1 MSRVFNAMKELNV
14 SWIARAARK
23 LDFSRKPLLITA
35 GLAALALP
43 ILLGIVNATQSQAE
57 SQVQSTPAARRVYDV
72 ASIKPNKSPDDRTK
86 LMYSPDG
93 LTGTNVTGQM
103 LLRLAYGIQDN
114 QISGAPTWFNSES
127 YNLEAKM
134 DSSVADEMRKISED
148 QRKVERQQMLQALLA
163 DRFKLTVHRETKDLP
178 VYALVIAKNGP
189 KLQKAKPGD
198 TYADGFKGI
207 DGLPAG
213 PHNMVLR
220 GRGEFKAQAQP
231 ISALARALSHALGR
245 PVLDKTGLTGEY
257 DIALQWTPESQ
268 TPMFK
273 GTESGQQNND
283 SGRSADSSGP
293 SIFTAIQ
300 EQLGL
305 KLESQKGSAE
315 MLVID
320 HVDKPSEN

>member
-1 MSRVFNAMKELNV
+1 MAGRVAHN
-14 SWIARAARK
+14 S
-23 LDFSRKPLLITA
+23 DFSRKLVVSLAELLAVATPVMF
-35 GLAALALP
+35 GLLD
-43 ILLGIVNATQSQAE
+43 ATQSWGKPQ
-57 SQVQSTPAARRVYDV
+57 TPDDAATSPVYEV
-72 ASIKPNKSPDDRTK
+72 ASIKPNKSADDRTK

-93 LTGTNVTGQM
+93 LTGTNVTPQM
-103 LLRLAYGIQDN
+103 LVRLAYGIQDN

-127 YNLEAKM
+127 YIMEAKM
-134 DSSVADEMRKISED
+134 DSSVADEMRKMRED
-148 QRKVERQQMLQALLA
+148 QRKVVRQQMLQALLA
-163 DRFKLTVHRETKDLP
+163 DRFKLTVHRETKDLS
-178 VYALVIAKNGP
+178 VYALVVTKNGP
-189 KLQKAKPGD
+189 KLLKAKRGD

-213 PHNMVLR
+213 PHQMILR

-231 ISALARALSHALGR
+231 VSALARALSLALGR

-273 GTESGQQNND
+273 GMEEGQQ
-283 SGRSADSSGP
+283 SGGSRPSADSSAP

-305 KLESQKGSAE
+305 KLESQKVSAE
-315 MLVID
+315 VLVID
-320 HVDKPSEN
+320 HVEKPSEN

>member
-1 MSRVFNAMKELNV
+1 MT
-14 SWIARAARK
+14 ARAARK
-23 LDFSRKPLLITA
+23 TDLSRKPLLITA
-35 GLAALALP
+35 GLVALVVP
-43 ILLGIVNATQSQAE
+43 IVSGIVYATQSQAE
-57 SQVQSTPAARRVYDV
+57 SQAQNLRAAALVYDV
-72 ASIKPNKSPDDRTK
+72 ASIKPNKSADDRTK

-93 LTGTNVTGQM
+93 LTGTNVTVQM
-103 LLRLAYGIQDN
+103 LVRLAYGIQDN

-127 YNLEAKM
+127 YNIEAKM
-134 DSSVADEMRKISED
+134 DSSVADEMRKMSED
-148 QRKVERQQMLQALLA
+148 RLKVERQQMLQALLA
-163 DRFKLTVHRETKDLP
+163 DRFRLTVHRESKDLP

-189 KLQKAKPGD
+189 KLQKAKHGD
-198 TYADGFKGI
+198 TYADGLKGI

-273 GTESGQQNND
+273 GTEDSQQ
-283 SGRSADSSGP
+283 STGSRPSADSSGP

-315 MLVID
+315 ILVID
-320 HVDKPSEN
+320 HAEKPSEN

>member
-1 MSRVFNAMKELNV
+1 MS
-14 SWIARAARK
+14 ARAARK
-23 LDFSRKPLLITA
+23 LNFSREPLLITV
-35 GLAALALP
+35 GLAVLAVP
-43 ILLGIVNATQSQAE
+43 ILSGIVNATQSQAE
-57 SQVQSTPAARRVYDV
+57 SKAQNTPASALVYDV
-72 ASIKPNKSPDDRTK
+72 ASIKPNKSADDRTK
-86 LMYSPDG
+86 LMYLPDG
-93 LTGTNVTGQM
+93 LTGTNVTPQM
-103 LLRLAYGIQDN
+103 LVRLAYGIQDN
-114 QISGAPTWFNSES
+114 QISGAPTWFNSDS

-134 DSSVADEMRKISED
+134 GSSVVDELRKMSED
-148 QRKVERQQMLQALLA
+148 QRKVGRQQMLQALLA
-163 DRFKLTVHRETKDLP
+163 DRLKLTVHRETKDLP

-189 KLQKAKPGD
+189 KLQKARPGD

-220 GRGEFKAQAQP
+220 GRGEFRAQAQP

-245 PVLDKTGLTGEY
+245 PVLDRTGLTGEY

-273 GTESGQQNND
+273 GTEEGQQN
-283 SGRSADSSGP
+283 SGSRPSADSSGP

-305 KLESQKGSAE
+305 KLESQKGLAE
-315 MLVID
+315 VLVID
-320 HVDKPSEN
+320 HVEKPSEN

>member
-1 MSRVFNAMKELNV
+1 M
-14 SWIARAARK
+14 IARAARK

-43 ILLGIVNATQSQAE
+43 ILSGIVNATQSQAE

-103 LLRLAYGIQDN
+103 LLRLAYGVQDN

-134 DSSVADEMRKISED
+134 DSSMADELRKMSED
-148 QRKVERQQMLQALLA
+148 QRKVGRQQMLQALLA
-163 DRFKLTVHRETKDLP
+163 DRFKLTLHRETKDLP

-198 TYADGFKGI
+198 TYTDGFKGI
-207 DGLPAG
+207 DGLPSG
-213 PHNMVLR
+213 PHQMILR
-220 GRGEFKAQAQP
+220 GRGELKAQAQP
-231 ISALARALSHALGR
+231 LSALARALSLALGR
-245 PVLDKTGLTGEY
+245 PVVDKTGLAGSY
-257 DIALQWTPESQ
+257 DITLEWTPDEIRSGS
-268 TPMFK
+268 MK
-273 GTESGQQNND
+273 DLAGGQQP
-283 SGRSADSSGP
+283 ADSTPASEASSP

-315 MLVID
+315 VLVID
-320 HVDKPSEN
+320 HVEKPSEN

>member
-1 MSRVFNAMKELNV
+1 MS
-14 SWIARAARK
+14 ARAAPNPSI
-23 LDFSRKPLLITA
+23 SREPLLITV
-35 GLAALALP
+35 GLAVLAVP
-43 ILLGIVNATQSQAE
+43 ILSGIVNAKQSQAE
-57 SQVQSTPAARRVYDV
+57 SQAQNTPAAALVYDV
-72 ASIKPNKSPDDRTK
+72 ASIKPNKSADDRTK
-86 LMYSPDG
+86 LVYSPDG
-93 LTGTNVTGQM
+93 LTGTNVTPQM
-103 LLRLAYGIQDN
+103 LVRLAYGIQDN

-127 YNLEAKM
+127 YNMEAKM
-134 DSSVADEMRKISED
+134 DSSVADEMRKMSED
-148 QRKVERQQMLQALLA
+148 QRKVGRQQMLQALLA

-178 VYALVIAKNGP
+178 IYALVVAKNGP
-189 KLQKAKPGD
+189 KLLKAKRGD
-198 TYADGFKGI
+198 SYVDGFKGI

-213 PHNMVLR
+213 PHQMILR

-231 ISALARALSHALGR
+231 VSALARALSLALGR

-273 GTESGQQNND
+273 GTDEGQQS
-283 SGRSADSSGP
+283 SGTRPSADSSGP

-315 MLVID
+315 VLVID
-320 HVDKPSEN
+320 HVEKPSEN